1 MEKIY
6 IAVLS
11 GGPSSEHEVSLKSGE
26 MVKDGLDKERYEPI
40 PVRIFKNGTWELDAR
55 DIRKNAAGVFIAMH
69 GTYGEDGTVQSIL
82 ETHGIPYTGSDS
94 YASALG
100 MNKFLSLRLF
110 RDGGLSVPATI
121 LLTQREWRKDF
132 HAIEK
137 RVIQEIGFP
146 LVVKP
151 NNQGSSVGVHIV
163 RKKEELREA
172 LAHTLGFYREVL
184 AQEFIEG
191 REFTCGVLDHGW
203 TESAFPLLP
212 TEIVPRASEFFDYK
226 AKYEEGG
233 SMEITPPENLSS
245 HDVKNIRGSA
255 LSAHILIGAS
265 GFSRT
270 DMIMDKK
277 GTVYVLE
284 INTIPGLTKE
294 SLIPKEAAAS
304 GMSFAKLLDTIVDSG
319 FTRWR
324 KKNS

>member
-1 MEKIY
+1 MTDKIY
-6 IAVLS
+6 IAILS

-26 MVKDGLDKERYEPI
+26 MVKEGLDKERYEPI
-40 PVRIFKNGTWELDAR
+40 PVRIHKDGTWELEPKDVQ
-55 DIRKNAAGVFIAMH
+55 KNAAGVFVAMH

-82 ETHGIPYTGSDS
+82 EAQGIPYTGSDS
-94 YASALG
+94 FASALG
-100 MNKFLSLRLF
+100 MNKFISLRLF
-110 RDGGLSVPATI
+110 RDGGLSVPASI
-121 LLTQREWRKDF
+121 LLTQREWKKD
-132 HAIEK
+132 AATLER
-137 RVIQEIGFP
+137 RVAHHIGFP
-146 LVVKP
+146 LVIKP

-163 RKKEELREA
+163 KRKEDLREA
-172 LAHTLGFYREVL
+172 FAHTLGFYREVL

-203 TESAFPLLP
+203 SGSAFPLLP
-212 TEIVPRASEFFDYK
+212 TEIVPRVSDFFDYK

-233 SMEITPPENLSS
+233 SLEITPPENLTAQEMKK
-245 HDVKNIRGSA
+245 VRNAA
-255 LSAHILIGAS
+255 LHAHFLIGAS

-294 SLIPKEAAAS
+294 SLIPKAAAAS
-304 GMSFAKLLDTIVDSG
+304 GMSFSDLLDTIVHAG

-324 KKNS
+324 RK